1 MPTLP
6 QEGAPHKLAEV
17 DWAAALEADMLV
29 VVRQA
34 IEQSSPP
41 CSARAMHGTRRGW
54 GTATGPRC
62 GGDEPGGRRDGDC
75 AAGAPADADGRAGRM
90 GKPGAPGLRPPDA
103 PGQCR
108 APEAAA

>member
-34 IEQSSPP
+34 IEHIVNAEAHRVAGP
-41 CSARAMHGTRRGW
+41 RAMRETRRGW
-54 GTATGPRC
+54 GTARGPRW
-62 GGDEPGGRRDGDC
+62 GR
-75 AAGAPADADGRAGRM
+75 
-90 GKPGAPGLRPPDA
+90 
-103 PGQCR
+103 
-108 APEAAA
+108 